1 MGQTIRASG
10 NLSRFLIRDLAMG
23 CLRCVVF
30 CLAVALCVVGEARA
44 QVRPGSACG
53 PEITAAERA
62 AGLPPQ
68 VLGAIGVVESGR
80 VDPRTGLAA
89 PWPWTINVA
98 GVGHVFDNAA
108 DAIAAV
114 QAAQAAGVQSI
125 DVGCMQ
131 INLMHHPHAF
141 ATLQD
146 AFDPAANVRYAAGFL
161 ARLHGQTGNWGAAI
175 AAYHSATPALGLPYA
190 RTVALVWPLALR
202 YGLTVPD
209 PAMSNAAASTRGA
222 LELEI
227 DPYNVLTPEF
237 RARLVDA
244 ALQRHRELENGAGVL
259 LRTGVPTGQARP
271 AIAFP
276 DAGTLTRGPS
286 HPAASDRLAL
296 ENEVDPRRVLTP
308 EFRAEMVAVARSRHG
323 GRGLTI
329 GEDVPVTPAQG
340 EALLRRP
347 SRPLLPAAS

>member
-1 MGQTIRASG
+1 MT
-10 NLSRFLIRDLAMG
+10 
-23 CLRCVVF
+23 CLRPVLP
-30 CLAVALCVVGEARA
+30 CLVIALCVAGGACAQARP
-44 QVRPGSACG
+44 VPTCG
-53 PEITAAERA
+53 AEIDAAERA
-62 AGLPPQ
+62 AGLPPK

-98 GVGHVFDNAA
+98 GVGHVFDSAA

-131 INLMHHPHAF
+131 INLLHHPHAF

-161 ARLHGQTGNWGAAI
+161 ARLHGQTGDWNAAI

-202 YGLTVPD
+202 YGLVVPD
-209 PAMSNAAASTRGA
+209 PVVSDAAAARDA
-222 LELEI
+222 LEAEI
-227 DPYNVLTPEF
+227 DPYDVLTPEF

-244 ALQRHRELENGAGVL
+244 ALQRRREVTGGTGSLPRSGMPAGRARLDVAFSD
-259 LRTGVPTGQARP
+259 TGSP
-271 AIAFP
+271 
-276 DAGTLTRGPS
+276 TRGLS
-286 HPAASDRLAL
+286 HPAAPDRLAL
-296 ENEVDPRRVLTP
+296 EDEVDPRRVLTP
-308 EFRAEMVAVARSRHG
+308 EFRAEMVAAARSRHG
-323 GRGLTI
+323 GRGSAI
-329 GEDVPVTPAQG
+329 GSDLPVTPLQ
-340 EALLRRP
+340 RSYRP
-347 SRPLLPAAS
+347 ANS